1 MMINPY
7 LKKNGGSETNL
18 SNMVAKDFQAFLLS
32 TIVPSCPIAALRH
45 SNVVD
50 VCALSKLPL
59 GGIGSKCAPKT
70 REKEKECIYTMD
82 HGYQNWPFSKCLPP
96 NFHHFANIHLRS
108 IPSLKYTNFIR
119 SKPANHRSQVVTFRK
134 K

>member
-1 MMINPY
+1 MINPY
-7 LKKNGGSETNL
+7 QKKNGGSETNL

-70 REKEKECIYTMD
+70 REKEKKNASTPWTLD
-82 HGYQNWPFSKCLPP
+82 TKTGHVQNVC
-96 NFHHFANIHLRS
+96 HLISTISLIS
-108 IPSLKYTNFIR
+108 ILGVSHL
-119 SKPANHRSQVVTFRK
+119 
-134 K
+134 